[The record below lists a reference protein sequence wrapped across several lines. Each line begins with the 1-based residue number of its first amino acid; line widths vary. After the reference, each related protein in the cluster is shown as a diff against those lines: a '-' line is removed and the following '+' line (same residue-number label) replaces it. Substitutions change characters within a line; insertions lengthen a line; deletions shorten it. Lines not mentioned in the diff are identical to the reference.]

1 MTHTISIT
9 GRRIGP
15 GEPVWL
21 VAEMS
26 ANHNGNFERAVAILH
41 AAKTAGADAVKI
53 QTYTPDTITLDCDSE
68 RFRIGAGTIWEGRKL
83 HDLYAEAMTP
93 WDWHPKLKTI
103 ADELG
108 LTLFS
113 TAFDATSVDFLEK
126 MNVPVHK
133 ISSFELVDLPLIAK
147 AASTGKPLLLST
159 GMATRE
165 EIEEAVSA
173 ARDAGA
179 KELVLLKCTSAYP
192 AALEEMNLRTI
203 PDLADRFG
211 VPVGLSDHSLGIAAP
226 MAAVALGACIIEKHF
241 MLSRDQPGPDSA
253 FSVTPEEFR
262 AMATAAREAQKAL
275 GDVCYEPSASQRFSR
290 AFRKSLFVVRDV
302 VAGEKITEQN
312 VRSIRPADGLKPKY
326 LPKVLGKTFA
336 DNFPAGTPLSWE
348 CLIR

>member
-1 MTHTISIT
+1 MIEID

-26 ANHNGNFERAVAILH
+26 ANHNGDFERAVKILH
-41 AAKTAGADAVKI
+41 TAKAAGADAVKI

-68 RFRIGAGTIWEGRKL
+68 LFRIGPGTIWEGRKL
-83 HDLYAEAMTP
+83 YDLYAEAMTP
-93 WDWHPKLKTI
+93 WDWCPKLKTI

-126 MNVPVHK
+126 MDVPVHK

-147 AASTGKPLLLST
+147 AASTGKPLILST

-165 EIEEAVSA
+165 EIQEAVSTA
-173 ARDAGA
+173 LHAGA
-179 KELVLLKCTSAYP
+179 KELALLKCTSAYP
-192 AALEEMNLRTI
+192 AVPEEMNLRTI
-203 PDLADRFG
+203 PDMADRFG

-226 MAAVALGACIIEKHF
+226 VAAVALGACIIEKHYT
-241 MLSRDQPGPDSA
+241 LSRDEPGPDSA
-253 FSVTPEEFR
+253 FSTTPEEFR
-262 AMATAAREAQKAL
+262 AMATATREAQQAL
-275 GDVCYEPSASQRFSR
+275 GDICYEPSASQRPSR

-312 VRSIRPADGLKPKY
+312 VRSIRPADGLEPKY
-326 LPKVLGKTFA
+326 LPKVLGKTFVS
-336 DNFPAGTPLSWE
+336 DFPTGTPLSWE
-348 CLIR
+348 CLVE